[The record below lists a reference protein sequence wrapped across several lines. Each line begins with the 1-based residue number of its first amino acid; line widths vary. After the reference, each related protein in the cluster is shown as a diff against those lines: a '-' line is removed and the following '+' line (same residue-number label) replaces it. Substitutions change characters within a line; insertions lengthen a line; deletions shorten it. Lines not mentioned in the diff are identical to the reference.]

1 MHPTDLLLATLR
13 FGGAVPPEA
22 LRAAWRA
29 LPATGLGR
37 LIQFEGCELWLH
49 RRLAQIGAV
58 EPGGAP
64 FAGWLAQRAR
74 DTAARNLLVD
84 AQTVDVVRLFTA
96 HDVPHVLLKG
106 VARRAL
112 APRLPFADAR
122 ATRDVD
128 VLVPAA
134 RAEEAWLRLCAAGC
148 ERVHPTG
155 GTRPGHF
162 DLPPLWNEARVAVA
176 LHTSTGPLVP
186 PAEAWRRAT
195 AGGCVLEWDGV
206 RVHVPTA
213 TELLWHGLTH
223 AVRHRADTF
232 RLRFLLDGT
241 TILAAGVA
249 LDWDAI
255 ACRLATTEAEPV
267 TVAQAWLGAAAELA
281 DVPLPRA
288 VCDSDV
294 RFDLGRALRWHQ
306 SVLRVLP
313 PTGRLAD
320 VLAAEGARIELGA
333 EWGSAPRPTSPLHL
347 GARQVRAAA
356 ARGAYRVWRARG
368 AEPRG

>member
-13 FGGAVPPEA
+13 LGGDVAPEG

-29 LPATGLGR
+29 LPATGLDR

-64 FAGWLAQRAR
+64 FTGWLAQRAR

-84 AQTVDVVRLFTA
+84 AQTVDVLRVLTA
-96 HDVPHVLLKG
+96 HEVPHVLLKG
-106 VARRAL
+106 TARRAL

-122 ATRDVD
+122 ATHDVD

-134 RAEEAWLRLCAAGC
+134 RAEEAWLRLCAAGY
-148 ERVHPTG
+148 ELVRPKG
-155 GTRPGHF
+155 AIRPGHF
-162 DLPPLWNEARVAVA
+162 HLPPLWNTARVAVE
-176 LHTSTGPLVP
+176 LHTSTGPLVS

-195 AGGCVLEWDGV
+195 AGGCGLEWDGV
-206 RVHVPTA
+206 HVHVPAA

-249 LDWDAI
+249 LDWEAI
-255 ACRLATTEAEPV
+255 ACRLGTTEAAPV
-267 TVAQAWLGAAAELA
+267 TVAHAWLGAAAELA

-288 VCDSDV
+288 VCDSEV
-294 RFDLGRALRWHQ
+294 RFDLARALRWHQ

-313 PTGRLAD
+313 PNGRFAD
-320 VLAAEGARIELGA
+320 VLAAEGARLELGE
-333 EWGSAPRPTSPLHL
+333 EWGHAPRPTSPLRL

-368 AEPRG
+368 AELPG